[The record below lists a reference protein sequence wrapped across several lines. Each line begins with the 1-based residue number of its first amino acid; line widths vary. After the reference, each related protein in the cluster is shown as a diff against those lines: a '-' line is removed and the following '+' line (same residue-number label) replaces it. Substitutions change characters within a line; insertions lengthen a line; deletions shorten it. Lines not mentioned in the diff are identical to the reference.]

1 MQGIELVLIFS
12 LLSSFLSLFS
22 ALSSLLCPVLDSRN
36 RILAFSQGI
45 MRPRGRPPRRNA
57 AIRHDPGANTPCSEL
72 SWGSLSV
79 PFCDLFSLLS
89 SRFSCSRYT
98 RECANPDAVQAVA
111 FVSDPS
117 SRLSLR
123 SVHEAIGFAPN
134 CFVLWRHPDPDC
146 KGVFHRVVYTS
157 ISAQYPNQY
166 ANLVFPFSRITCCS
180 TVAPSMARSAN
191 PAAARLHHRWRATLL
206 RPKATLRS
214 SSRRG
219 FLIEI
224 IPHLIVLNIPMS
236 IQTWLCL
243 RLR

>member
-57 AIRHDPGANTPCSEL
+57 ATRHDPGANTPCSEL

-111 FVSDPS
+111 LFSDPS

-123 SVHEAIGFAPN
+123 SVHEAIDFAPN
-134 CFVLWRHPDPDC
+134 CFVLWRHPDPHSKEVLSSSC
-146 KGVFHRVVYTS
+146 LHFYLCS
-157 ISAQYPNQY
+157 ISQRVCKPGFSLFSHYLLQYSCTLDGAPHCFVPRRHFDPHPDV
-166 ANLVFPFSRITCCS
+166 VF
-180 TVAPSMARSAN
+180 
-191 PAAARLHHRWRATLL
+191 
-206 RPKATLRS
+206 S
-214 SSRRG
+214 SK
-219 FLIEI
+219 
-224 IPHLIVLNIPMS
+224 
-236 IQTWLCL
+236 
-243 RLR
+243 